1 MEEKEAK
8 EDQGVKDAYQVY
20 RVLDNRLGLD

>member
-8 EDQGVKDAYQVY
+8 EDQGVKDACQVY
-20 RVLDNRLGLD
+20 RVLGNRLSLD